1 MRPDDLEGFVKLT
14 EHAPLPITS
23 CEVFTRR
30 QQFDEW
36 IERRAVDYIQV
47 ILPPASGVSNE
58 GPRSRVLAPLPA
70 VSWPWVPAWGSL
82 EPSRRDAE
90 NAQNTGKTGEK
101 MGEIRPK
108 ECEPR
113 ELTKD
118 QLAG

>member
-47 ILPPASGVSNE
+47 IPTPSHVLGASSEATTPP
-58 GPRSRVLAPLPA
+58 
-70 VSWPWVPAWGSL
+70 
-82 EPSRRDAE
+82 
-90 NAQNTGKTGEK
+90 
-101 MGEIRPK
+101 
-108 ECEPR
+108 
-113 ELTKD
+113 
-118 QLAG
+118 